1 MTARFRQLPVF
12 IVRATREL
20 TGRRVCVRLLVPLA
34 ALGHAGRPAT
44 AKRPGVLAHRACG
57 SRIAGLFGRRVA
69 RRVCLRPSALAGAD
83 HAPRLALAV
92 QPHVHALFI
101 TRKVR
106 RSAEAPR
113 AWHPPD
119 IGSAGPAP
127 PLTTPHRRVAHR
139 TFRTRLACVAS
150 HAPRALPLHLISIA
164 GVLSHQLPRGP
175 RQRRLALRVRPVH
188 LHQAPPRRRL
198 SAAQLDVCA
207 CGPVGVKRGRG
218 AKIVGSDPP
227 FCAHAV
233 ANARAMPLS
242 RAALDR
248 CVGAQLNCAC
258 IVSCGAHGASS
269 SAVESI

>member
-113 AWHPPD
+113 VA
-119 IGSAGPAP
+119 PA
-127 PLTTPHRRVAHR
+127 
-139 TFRTRLACVAS
+139 
-150 HAPRALPLHLISIA
+150 
-164 GVLSHQLPRGP
+164 
-175 RQRRLALRVRPVH
+175 
-188 LHQAPPRRRL
+188 
-198 SAAQLDVCA
+198 
-207 CGPVGVKRGRG
+207 
-218 AKIVGSDPP
+218 
-227 FCAHAV
+227 
-233 ANARAMPLS
+233 
-242 RAALDR
+242 
-248 CVGAQLNCAC
+248 
-258 IVSCGAHGASS
+258 
-269 SAVESI
+269 

>member
-34 ALGHAGRPAT
+34 ALGHAGRPL
-44 AKRPGVLAHRACG
+44 KRPGVLAHRACG

-150 HAPRALPLHLISIA
+150 HAPRARFPCTSSQSQAYYRINCLEGLDNVDSRFASDLSTFIKLRRGGVSPPLNSTYAPADL
-164 GVLSHQLPRGP
+164 
-175 RQRRLALRVRPVH
+175 LA
-188 LHQAPPRRRL
+188 
-198 SAAQLDVCA
+198 
-207 CGPVGVKRGRG
+207 
-218 AKIVGSDPP
+218 
-227 FCAHAV
+227 
-233 ANARAMPLS
+233 
-242 RAALDR
+242 
-248 CVGAQLNCAC
+248 
-258 IVSCGAHGASS
+258 
-269 SAVESI
+269 

>member
-1 MTARFRQLPVF
+1 M
-12 IVRATREL
+12 
-20 TGRRVCVRLLVPLA
+20 RLLVPLA
-34 ALGHAGRPAT
+34 ALGHAGRPL
-44 AKRPGVLAHRACG
+44 KRPGVLAHRACG

-150 HAPRALPLHLISIA
+150 HAPRARFPCTSSQSQAYYRINCLEGRASTTSTRASRPTCPPSSSSAAAASLRRSTRRMRLRTCWREARARRQDRWLRSAILCARGGQCACDAALARSARPLC
-164 GVLSHQLPRGP
+164 RC
-175 RQRRLALRVRPVH
+175 
-188 LHQAPPRRRL
+188 
-198 SAAQLDVCA
+198 AAQLRVHRF
-207 CGPVGVKRGRG
+207 VW
-218 AKIVGSDPP
+218 
-227 FCAHAV
+227 
-233 ANARAMPLS
+233 RA
-242 RAALDR
+242 R
-248 CVGAQLNCAC
+248 CVQFG
-258 IVSCGAHGASS
+258 G
-269 SAVESI
+269 

>member
-1 MTARFRQLPVF
+1 MTERFRQLPVF

-150 HAPRALPLHLISIA
+150 HAPRARFPCTSSQSQAYYRINCLEGLDNVDSRFASDLSTFIKLRRGGVSPPLNSTYAPADL
-164 GVLSHQLPRGP
+164 
-175 RQRRLALRVRPVH
+175 LA
-188 LHQAPPRRRL
+188 
-198 SAAQLDVCA
+198 
-207 CGPVGVKRGRG
+207 
-218 AKIVGSDPP
+218 
-227 FCAHAV
+227 
-233 ANARAMPLS
+233 
-242 RAALDR
+242 
-248 CVGAQLNCAC
+248 
-258 IVSCGAHGASS
+258 
-269 SAVESI
+269 